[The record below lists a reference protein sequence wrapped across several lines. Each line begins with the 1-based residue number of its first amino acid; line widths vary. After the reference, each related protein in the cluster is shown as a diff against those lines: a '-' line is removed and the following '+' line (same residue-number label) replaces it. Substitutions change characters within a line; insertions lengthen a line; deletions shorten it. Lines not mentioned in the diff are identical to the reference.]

1 MKTILKYIT
10 FIFSILKV
18 TSPVLS
24 AENFMKTVKTNS
36 ALVLVEPSLSLSV
49 LIDSNIDAGVKRSVV
64 NLVSDVD
71 KVSDY
76 KNRY

>member
-10 FIFSILKV
+10 FIFSILTV